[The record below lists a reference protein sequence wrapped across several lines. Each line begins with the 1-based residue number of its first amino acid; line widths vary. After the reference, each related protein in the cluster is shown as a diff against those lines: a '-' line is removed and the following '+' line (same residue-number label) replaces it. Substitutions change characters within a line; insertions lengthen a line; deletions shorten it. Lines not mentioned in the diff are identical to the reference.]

1 MIKRHTNKDS
11 EEDSLETA
19 KKAVYVLIVAGVVM
33 WLAPEL
39 LFDDANTITD
49 GSSDTPHSDI
59 AQQVQQ
65 FTSDTQI
72 VAKGILDTLKY
83 VLLAATIGAIAFMR
97 IRP

>member
-1 MIKRHTNKDS
+1 MIKRHTSKDQ
-11 EEDSLETA
+11 EGEDSLETA

-39 LFDDANTITD
+39 LFSDTSLTD
-49 GSSDTPHSDI
+49 GKTDNPNSEI

-72 VAKGILDTLKY
+72 VAKAVLDTLKY
-83 VLLAATIGAIAFMR
+83 VLLAATIGAITFMR
-97 IRP
+97 IRR

>member
-1 MIKRHTNKDS
+1 MIKRHTNKDQ

-49 GSSDTPHSDI
+49 GSSDTPDSEI
-59 AQQVQQ
+59 ARQVQQ

-72 VAKGILDTLKY
+72 IAKGILDTLKY